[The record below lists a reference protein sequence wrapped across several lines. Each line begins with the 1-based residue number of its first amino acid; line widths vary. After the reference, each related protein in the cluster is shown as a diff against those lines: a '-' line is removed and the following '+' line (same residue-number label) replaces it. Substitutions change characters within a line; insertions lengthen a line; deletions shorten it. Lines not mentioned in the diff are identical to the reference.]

1 MGNAKPMNKCRWVA
15 ELAKHKTDTERGD
28 NGAPASELDTDDAIA
43 RATELLQQHASS
55 PVMRNAQGK
64 QTNGPAIEGDHG
76 DDWTVRVANNVGDLG
91 ISCETCFE
99 LMRDHFNDACVP
111 VWPLEGSKSLRQRR
125 EGIELGNPRYTGHP
139 CRHRGHGAERYT
151 VCGGCVACAR
161 VGAERRRLE
170 RGAKVRGPMPQARHQ
185 CRSERRAA
193 ARSRRAEEMWSG

>member
-1 MGNAKPMNKCRWVA
+1 MTDNIIDLRRRRLLKQARIVA
-15 ELAKHKTDTERGD
+15 SWH
-28 NGAPASELDTDDAIA
+28 PDDAIA

-139 CRHRGHGAERYT
+139 LST
-151 VCGGCVACAR
+151 
-161 VGAERRRLE
+161 
-170 RGAKVRGPMPQARHQ
+170 
-185 CRSERRAA
+185 
-193 ARSRRAEEMWSG
+193 SGSWC